1 MTHIFFSFNVYPS
14 WCVLC
19 TSIFNSMAV
28 PMVVLATNSVQF
40 GNGMVC
46 EATHI
51 VGDCLFSCNGK
62 EWSFSGMLA
71 EERSFDD
78 IAKTVVTATADRES
92 LSQFMLDNYYDYQA
106 YNHI

>member
-1 MTHIFFSFNVYPS
+1 
-14 WCVLC
+14 
-19 TSIFNSMAV
+19 
-28 PMVVLATNSVQF
+28 MVVLAKDSVQF

-51 VGDCLFSCNGK
+51 IGDCKFSCNSK
-62 EWSFSGMLA
+62 SWSFSEMMSKEL
-71 EERSFDD
+71 SFDD
-78 IAKTVVTATADRES
+78 IANSVFADSSEYRDT